1 MQVPMKPGVL
11 LVLAALLLFR
21 ASAPAEEIS
30 SAAGVADRIG
40 QTVEFQDEVKA
51 VSFSRSTKGYYLSFG
66 APYPKQ
72 VLSVWMPEKVYERL
86 PLHLSMVGRTVRIA
100 GQVETSPT
108 GPLMKLDSIEKFA
121 VLETDES
128 ILNKPRLDGKQDRA
142 QFESAV
148 YQTFRRGDFDTVET
162 LGRELQTIRERLNDG
177 TWLSEAYFAAFRLR
191 PQTA

>member
-51 VSFSRSTKGYYLSFG
+51 VSWSRSTNGYYLSFG

-72 VLSVWMPEKVYERL
+72 VLSVWVDEKLYNKLPEHRTL
-86 PLHLSMVGRTVRIA
+86 LGRTVEIK
-100 GQVETSPT
+100 GELEKSPS
-108 GPLMKLDSIEKFA
+108 GPLLKLQA
-121 VLETDES
+121 VENFVLLPADET
-128 ILNKPRLDGKQDRA
+128 ILAKPRVDGKQEGA
-142 QFESAV
+142 QIIAAGFPTFSPGGFENVGA
-148 YQTFRRGDFDTVET
+148 
-162 LGRELQTIRERLNDG
+162 
-177 TWLSEAYFAAFRLR
+177 LR
-191 PQTA
+191 